1 MNTLLVRNLILLVG
15 LVVFSLICVVL
26 PLYVVKPILG
36 KTLLVSIPPMLIFT
50 LSWIIPFWKFRNNNA
65 FLVPVTLGL
74 MPIRIMLC
82 MAYSYMILEALPD
95 INPSYFVGG
104 LMWHWILFAIPEIN
118 IMLSTTGQ
126 SELESFLILDK
137 SKGDTISE

>member
-1 MNTLLVRNLILLVG
+1 MNAILVRNMIVLLCT
-15 LVVFSLICVVL
+15 VVFSVLFVVL
-26 PLYVVKPILG
+26 PLYVAKPLLG
-36 KTLLVSIPPMLIFT
+36 KAILISIPPMLIFT
-50 LSWIIPFWKFRNNNA
+50 LSWMIPFWKFYNKTA
-65 FLVPVTLGL
+65 FLVPITLGL
-74 MPIRIMLC
+74 MPFRIMLC
-82 MAYSYMILEALPD
+82 IIYCYMMLEAIPE
-95 INPSYFVGG
+95 INPVYFVGG

>member
-50 LSWIIPFWKFRNNNA
+50 LSWIIPFWKFHKSNA
-65 FLVPVTLGL
+65 FLALTTLGL
-74 MPIRIMLC
+74 MPIRIILC
-82 MAYSYMILEALPD
+82 LVYCYMMLEAVPE
-95 INPSYFVGG
+95 INSVYLVGG

-118 IMLSTTGQ
+118 IMLSTTAQ
-126 SELESFLILDK
+126 SELESFLILEQAK
-137 SKGDTISE
+137 EVQ